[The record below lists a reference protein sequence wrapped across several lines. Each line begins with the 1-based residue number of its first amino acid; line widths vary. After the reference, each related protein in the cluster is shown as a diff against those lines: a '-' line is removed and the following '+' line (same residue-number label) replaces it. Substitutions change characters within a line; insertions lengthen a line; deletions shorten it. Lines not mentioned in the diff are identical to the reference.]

1 MLTAE
6 EIMTR
11 DVITVKED
19 TPICEA
25 MEIMLNGK
33 VSGVPVVS
41 EDMSLVGILSEKD
54 VLNLLYDREALK
66 TKKVH
71 YFMTERAISFDIED
85 SLVDV
90 CDCLV
95 KNHFRRVPIV
105 QGPKKK
111 LVGIITRKN
120 IIQRIADCQEFFR
133 DTPYKQRIEFT
144 NVFNRT

>member
-11 DVITVKED
+11 EVITVKED

-41 EDMSLVGILSEKD
+41 DDMSLVGILSEKD

-85 SLVDV
+85 SLIDI
-90 CDCLV
+90 CDFLAKGLV
-95 KNHFRRVPIV
+95 RRVPITSE
-105 QGPKKK
+105 GK
-111 LVGIITRKN
+111 LVGIVSVPD
-120 IIQRIADCQEFFR
+120 IIEYTLAL
-133 DTPYKQRIEFT
+133 
-144 NVFNRT
+144 